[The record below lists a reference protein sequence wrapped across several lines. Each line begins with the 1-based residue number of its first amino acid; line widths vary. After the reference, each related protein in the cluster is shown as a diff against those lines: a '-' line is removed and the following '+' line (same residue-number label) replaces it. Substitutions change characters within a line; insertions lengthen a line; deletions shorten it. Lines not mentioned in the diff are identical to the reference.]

1 MSAVSIRLNPAA
13 TKASSNLKDVPSSTV
28 QPKTFPPNASG
39 ATFKPELPKLRL
51 LIWLLRC
58 PNRESILIKTPAN
71 LGLDAFLPCERALRQ
86 KLLYPER
93 GVQRYLTMRIA
104 NSRGR
109 AMLPLKDVLSSRMK
123 TSSHDGRNLAKSNP
137 RRTELLHRRE
147 APLETRTDLT
157 PEATKDISGAM
168 NAILADVV

>member
-1 MSAVSIRLNPAA
+1 DVS
-13 TKASSNLKDVPSSTV
+13 SSTV

-39 ATFKPELPKLRL
+39 ATSNPELPKLRF
-51 LIWLLRC
+51 LIRVLQS
-58 PNRESILIKTPAN
+58 PNRANVPIKTPAN

-93 GVQRYLTMRIA
+93 GVQRYLIMRIA

-109 AMLPLKDVLSSRMK
+109 AMLPLQDVLSLRMK

-137 RRTELLHRRE
+137 TRTELLHRRE
-147 APLETRTDLT
+147 APLATRTDLT
-157 PEATKDISGAM
+157 PE
-168 NAILADVV
+168 